1 MGYRTPSLLYSNF
14 PHAFGL
20 MPDLT
25 VFFPG
30 CLYASTAVLLV
41 CGGGGRGVTR
51 TNPSL
56 LLLFLFRFFFII
68 FLYVNFHINLKVS
81 LHSSRGRVSFYLFI
95 FRSHFLF
102 MLCACVLTCVYVYCV
117 CSIFRGQEGAVTGGC
132 GYLVQVLETKARPLA
147 LFFNGNHITFLY
159 YSEEINI
166 FMRF

>member
-41 CGGGGRGVTR
+41 WGWGGVG
-51 TNPSL
+51 NQDKS
-56 LLLFLFRFFFII
+56 FLIAIISFQIFFII
-68 FLYVNFHINLKVS
+68 FLYANFQINLKVS
-81 LHSSRGRVSFYLFI
+81 LHSSREDFTLFI
-95 FRSHFLF
+95 YFQESFFIYVVCMCAYMCLCVPCVQYFQRPRGGSHRRLWLPGLGAGNQSQAPSF
-102 MLCACVLTCVYVYCV
+102 
-117 CSIFRGQEGAVTGGC
+117 IF
-132 GYLVQVLETKARPLA
+132 Y
-147 LFFNGNHITFLY
+147 GNHITFLY

-166 FMRF
+166 FTRF